1 MRTRFTV
8 GEMARLSGLSKQTL
22 IFYDRTGVFSPRAVD
37 PSNGYRY
44 YAAEQLEA
52 LDNVLMLKEMG
63 LSLEEI
69 RAFMHE
75 RSGGRALE
83 VMEMQRARI
92 REKMERL
99 ARIERRLA
107 RKAGTLRALEAD
119 RPDGVQIRPMPQDAL
134 ATEPVDAPGG
144 LAEQDV
150 ALKRLLR
157 RAQEMG
163 YPHYYQLGTM
173 VAAQDLLAGRCLRA
187 SYAFLPLDR
196 PVEGCAYRPEG
207 LAAVAYHAGAYARTQ
222 ETYARMLE
230 QIGQRGLAPM
240 DYAYEYCI
248 LDSLTS
254 ANSDDY
260 VTQIVIPLR

>member
-1 MRTRFTV
+1 MHTRFTV
-8 GEMARLSGLSKQTL
+8 GEMAQLSGLSKQTL
-22 IFYDRTGVFSPRAVD
+22 IFYDRAGVFSPRFVD

-63 LSLEEI
+63 LSLAEI
-69 RAFMHE
+69 RTFMRE

-83 VMEMQRARI
+83 VMEAQCRRI
-92 REKMERL
+92 REQMERL
-99 ARIERRLA
+99 ARIERRME
-107 RKAGTLRALEAD
+107 RKAGTLRALEAG
-119 RPDGVQIRPMPQDAL
+119 RPDGVEIRCMPRDVL

-157 RAQEMG
+157 RAQERG

-173 VAAQDLLAGRCLRA
+173 VAAQDLLAGRFLRA

-196 PVEGCAYRPEG
+196 PVDGCAYRPEG

-254 ANSDDY
+254 ASSDDY

>member
-99 ARIERRLA
+99 ARIERRLT

-119 RPDGVQIRPMPQDAL
+119 RLDEVEIRPMPQDAL

-144 LAEQDV
+144 LAEQ
-150 ALKRLLR
+150 
-157 RAQEMG
+157 
-163 YPHYYQLGTM
+163 
-173 VAAQDLLAGRCLRA
+173 RA

-230 QIGQRGLAPM
+230 QIGQRGLAPV

-254 ANSDDY
+254 ASSDDY

>member
-75 RSGGRALE
+75 RSGRRALE

-144 LAEQDV
+144 LAE
-150 ALKRLLR
+150 
-157 RAQEMG
+157 
-163 YPHYYQLGTM
+163 
-173 VAAQDLLAGRCLRA
+173 
-187 SYAFLPLDR
+187 
-196 PVEGCAYRPEG
+196 
-207 LAAVAYHAGAYARTQ
+207 
-222 ETYARMLE
+222 
-230 QIGQRGLAPM
+230 
-240 DYAYEYCI
+240 
-248 LDSLTS
+248 
-254 ANSDDY
+254 
-260 VTQIVIPLR
+260 